1 MRLNSLVRFD
11 EQYTRTD
18 AERVSERMLRPFH
31 QFARW
36 QASGA
41 LLLLVCAVAAL
52 VWANSPWATA
62 YGQMLHAPLS
72 LSLSERVLQ
81 LDLRHWINDGLM
93 AIFFFAVGLEI
104 KRELIVGE
112 LADRRKA
119 MLPIAAAIGGMVVPA
134 LCYAAANIGGEG
146 ARGWGIPMATDIAFA
161 LGALAVLG
169 SRIPEGLKVFLVA
182 LAIVDDLGA
191 LLVIAVVYT
200 AAINWNGL
208 ALAAVF
214 LGALFVANRSGARQ
228 AAIYLALG
236 IGAWY
241 GLLVSG
247 VHATLAGVLAALFV
261 PARARIVPGAV
272 ATVIRRS
279 ADAID
284 VHAANGVRGAME
296 PERFTTISVLSRTL
310 DAANSPIQR
319 FEHMVH
325 PWVAFGIVPVFA
337 LFNAGVAIDASAI
350 RTLAFPVP
358 LGIVA
363 GLVVGKPLGIFVAS
377 WLAVKTGLATLPEG
391 VSWRHVS
398 GTAWLAGI
406 GFTMAL
412 FISGLAFTGIGLESQ
427 AKLAILVG
435 SVVSAVVGLAIL
447 LTARRLDAVAPSRS
461 AHQSAGLRGADEASR
476 DE

>member
-214 LGALFVANRSGARQ
+214 SERCSWRTAR
-228 AAIYLALG
+228 
-236 IGAWY
+236 
-241 GLLVSG
+241 
-247 VHATLAGVLAALFV
+247 
-261 PARARIVPGAV
+261 
-272 ATVIRRS
+272 
-279 ADAID
+279 
-284 VHAANGVRGAME
+284 
-296 PERFTTISVLSRTL
+296 
-310 DAANSPIQR
+310 
-319 FEHMVH
+319 
-325 PWVAFGIVPVFA
+325 VPVRRRYISR
-337 LFNAGVAIDASAI
+337 LASA
-350 RTLAFPVP
+350 RGTGYSSLACMPR
-358 LGIVA
+358 
-363 GLVVGKPLGIFVAS
+363 
-377 WLAVKTGLATLPEG
+377 WLACWRRCSSRRAQGLCPAQ
-391 VSWRHVS
+391 WR
-398 GTAWLAGI
+398 
-406 GFTMAL
+406 
-412 FISGLAFTGIGLESQ
+412 
-427 AKLAILVG
+427 
-435 SVVSAVVGLAIL
+435 
-447 LTARRLDAVAPSRS
+447 P
-461 AHQSAGLRGADEASR
+461 
-476 DE
+476 

>member
-1 MRLNSLVRFD
+1 MSLKALVRDD
-11 EQYTRTD
+11 ELHTRTD
-18 AERVSERMLRPFH
+18 AERASDDVLRPFH

-41 LLLLVCAVAAL
+41 LLLLVCAVGAL
-52 VWANSPWATA
+52 VWANSPWAIA
-62 YGQMLHAPLS
+62 YEELLHTPFRIS
-72 LSLSERVLQ
+72 LGERFLQ

-104 KRELIVGE
+104 KREFLVGE
-112 LADRRKA
+112 LADARKA

-134 LCYAAANIGGEG
+134 LCYAAFNSGGEG
-146 ARGWGIPMATDIAFA
+146 AHGWGIPMATDIAFA

-169 SRIPEGLKVFLVA
+169 SRIPEGLKIFLVA

-200 AAINWNGL
+200 ASINWSGL

-214 LGALFVANRSGARQ
+214 LAALFVASRAGARR
-228 AAIYLALG
+228 APIYLALG
-236 IGAWY
+236 MGAWY
-241 GLLVSG
+241 GLLISG

-261 PARARIVPGAV
+261 PARVRIVPDALAG
-272 ATVIRRS
+272 VIRRS

-284 VHAANGVRGAME
+284 VHAANGARGAME
-296 PERFTTISVLSRTL
+296 PERFSTISALSRTL
-310 DAANSPIQR
+310 EAANSPIQR

-325 PWVAFGIVPVFA
+325 PWVAFGIVPIFA

-358 LGIVA
+358 LGIMA
-363 GLVVGKPLGIFVAS
+363 GLVMGKPAGILVAS
-377 WLAVKTGLATLPEG
+377 WLAVKAGLATLPDG
-391 VSWRHVS
+391 VSWRHVC
-398 GTAWLAGI
+398 GTASLAGI

-412 FISGLAFTGIGLESQ
+412 FISGLAFPGTGLESQ
-427 AKLAILVG
+427 AKLG
-435 SVVSAVVGLAIL
+435 IL
-447 LTARRLDAVAPSRS
+447 LGSLLSAMIGMTVLLTTRRDI
-461 AHQSAGLRGADEASR
+461 EALP
-476 DE
+476 E

>member
-1 MRLNSLVRFD
+1 MSLDALVRDD
-11 EQYTRTD
+11 ELHTRTD
-18 AERVSERMLRPFH
+18 AERASERVLHPFH

-41 LLLLVCAVAAL
+41 LLLLVCAVGAL
-52 VWANSPWATA
+52 VWANSPWAIA
-62 YGQMLHAPLS
+62 YERMLHAPLG
-72 LSLSERVLQ
+72 LSLGEWVLQ
-81 LDLRHWINDGLM
+81 LDLRHWINHGLM

-104 KRELIVGE
+104 KREFFVGE

-134 LCYAAANIGGEG
+134 LCYAAFNAGGEG
-146 ARGWGIPMATDIAFA
+146 AHGWGIPMATDIAFA

-169 SRIPEGLKVFLVA
+169 SRIPEGLKIFLVA

-200 AAINWNGL
+200 ASIDWSGL
-208 ALAAVF
+208 ALATLF
-214 LGALFVANRSGARQ
+214 LAALLVANRAGARR
-228 AAIYLALG
+228 APIYFALG
-236 IGAWY
+236 MGAWY
-241 GLLVSG
+241 GLLLSG

-261 PARARIVPGAV
+261 PARVKIVPDALAG
-272 ATVIRRS
+272 VIRRS

-284 VHAANGVRGAME
+284 VHATNGVRGAME
-296 PERFTTISVLSRTL
+296 PERFATISALSRTL

-319 FEHMVH
+319 FERMVH

-358 LGIVA
+358 LGIMA
-363 GLVVGKPLGIFVAS
+363 GLVLGKPAGIFLAS
-377 WLAVKTGLATLPEG
+377 WLAVKAGLAALPEG
-391 VSWRHVS
+391 VSWRHVC

-412 FISGLAFTGIGLESQ
+412 FISGLAFPGTGLESQ
-427 AKLAILVG
+427 AKLGILLG
-435 SVVSAVVGLAIL
+435 SLMSAVVGIAIL
-447 LTARRLDAVAPSRS
+447 LTT
-461 AHQSAGLRGADEASR
+461 QR
-476 DE
+476 DVETLPE

>member
-1 MRLNSLVRFD
+1 MSLQALVRED
-11 EQYTRTD
+11 ELHTRTD
-18 AERVSERMLRPFH
+18 TERASERVLRPFH

-41 LLLLVCAVAAL
+41 LLLLVCAVGAL
-52 VWANSPWATA
+52 VWANSPWAIS
-62 YGQMLHAPLS
+62 YEQMLHAPLR
-72 LSLSERVLQ
+72 LSLGERALE

-104 KRELIVGE
+104 KREFLVGE
-112 LADRRKA
+112 LADRRNA

-134 LCYAAANIGGEG
+134 LCYAAFNIGGEG
-146 ARGWGIPMATDIAFA
+146 AHGWGIPMATDIAFA

-169 SRIPEGLKVFLVA
+169 SRIPEGLKIFLVA

-191 LLVIAVVYT
+191 LLIIAVVYT
-200 AAINWNGL
+200 ASINWSGL
-208 ALAAVF
+208 VLAAAC
-214 LGALFVANRSGARQ
+214 LGALFVANRAGARR
-228 AAIYLALG
+228 APIYLALG

-241 GLLVSG
+241 GLLLSG
-247 VHATLAGVLAALFV
+247 VHATLAGVLAALLV
-261 PARARIVPGAV
+261 PARVRIVPDALAG
-272 ATVIRRS
+272 VIRRG

-284 VHAANGVRGAME
+284 VHAAHGVRGAME
-296 PERFTTISVLSRTL
+296 PERVETIGALSDTL
-310 DAANSPIQR
+310 AAAHAPVQR

-358 LGIVA
+358 LGIVT
-363 GLVVGKPLGIFVAS
+363 GLVLGKPVGICLAS
-377 WLAVKTGLATLPEG
+377 WLAVKAGLATLPEG
-391 VSWRHVS
+391 VSWRHLC

-412 FISGLAFTGIGLESQ
+412 FISGLAFPGTGLESQ
-427 AKLAILVG
+427 AKLGILLG
-435 SVVSAVVGLAIL
+435 SLVSAVIGIAIL
-447 LTARRLDAVAPSRS
+447 LTTRRGVEAVR
-461 AHQSAGLRGADEASR
+461 E
-476 DE
+476 